1 MIGERPAPGRARD
14 GRNVTHGGNWRP
26 TARHAALRSR
36 GRGQPEPPNTKPAVN
51 IHALFALLIHMRK
64 KAETPIAPR
73 PNAASAHTR
82 TAVVQRPRAT
92 PERMLTSRTM
102 APAMRMT
109 DNTNEGASPLISVIV
124 RSMDRPSL
132 AQALASIANQNLRPI
147 EVVLVNALG
156 PAHGPTPAAVGD
168 VPVRRIDAG
177 TPLRRSA
184 AANAGLAAARGDSV
198 IFLDDDDVFLPGHL
212 ARLQQALQAHPS
224 ALAAHADVAYGHEE
238 AGEWHTT
245 HLFADDFDRE
255 RLRFENF
262 LPLHA
267 ALVRRA
273 VLTQQGCRFDESL
286 DLFEDWDWWLQLSR
300 HGQFVRVPGVSARYV
315 AAADGGSGVFADRP
329 DTAAM
334 RERLLLK
341 WLALDTPSDRLA
353 QLDALRHHYRHARR
367 QAELLAARQH
377 EFDQAQA
384 QTDDLRRLV
393 AARDHDLAEGTA
405 QREDLRALVA
415 AREKEL
421 QAAAEQL
428 ADQQALVAAR
438 EQELQAAAEQLAS
451 HQALVAAREREIA
464 EGREYTQ
471 SLQQVLAARDTE
483 ISHLRGT
490 PVADLRR
497 EPGRTTVFTIVSRN
511 YLHFALNLMESVG
524 RFLPGTRRAVV
535 LCDAADGLPA
545 LPEGIELLR
554 IDELGIAAL
563 DRMVVQYTILELNT
577 AIKPFVFTHL
587 FGREDADRVIYF
599 DPDIQLYASGE
610 PLLRRLDS
618 AEVVLTPHLSAPLD
632 DDKHP
637 SDLAILQSGTYNLG
651 FLALRRS
658 AQTRQMVKWWSRKLE
673 RDCVVDIPRGLFTDQ
688 KWMDLV
694 PGFCFDVHVERDAGW
709 NVAYW
714 NLAHRDVQGSARD
727 GYRVNGRPLFFF
739 HFSGYTPGS
748 GTISKHQDRFTLAGC
763 TAAAQALFK
772 GYGASVAAHGRE
784 RFSKL
789 PYAFATLADGTP
801 LPDCAR
807 QLIREQLDWNAAL
820 PDLRSAEGARFLIG
834 YLTSPTD
841 GEQPPI
847 SRLALQLYRSRA
859 DLRAAFPDVMGAHRR
874 AFVEWFGAR
883 AAEEARIPPVLRAG
897 TSVVQPAAAG
907 PAAEAPPPPAAAPA
921 GPSPLLALP
930 FRATYALA
938 WNARDLLRPLTT
950 AQFRGRVRSY
960 LVRRAYPPRPAAA
973 APAPNGH
980 AAPLPFGV
988 TVIGYVQAES
998 GVGESARSTLRALAS
1013 AQVPRAVHDF
1023 RDGNVSRMGEQLDN
1037 GVPVGVRHAVSLF
1050 HINADQMPHAR
1061 AALGDTWFGTPCRI
1075 GFWAWELEQFPSEWH
1090 GAFDLVDEVWV
1101 PSAFCQRAVAEHA
1114 PVPVLCMPHSV
1125 AIPEQLKPERARFG
1139 LKADSVVFL
1148 AMADVMSSP
1157 ERKNPFG
1164 AIEAFERAF
1173 AGGKAAV
1180 ELVVKVSNGERDP
1193 QAMSRLR
1200 ALAAR
1205 DPRVHLIEAYL
1216 DRPTLNS
1223 LIDSADCFV
1232 SLHRAEGFGLV
1243 NAEAMARGKVVI
1255 ATGWSGNMDFMSAE
1269 NSLPVDYVL
1278 QPIASDIGPYRAGQ
1292 RWAEPDLDDAAQKMQ
1307 RVAADRSMRE
1317 RLGQRAR
1324 ADARAHLAP
1333 AVVGRQMAAR
1343 LAALRTRR
1351 GLG

>member
-1 MIGERPAPGRARD
+1 
-14 GRNVTHGGNWRP
+14 
-26 TARHAALRSR
+26 
-36 GRGQPEPPNTKPAVN
+36 
-51 IHALFALLIHMRK
+51 
-64 KAETPIAPR
+64 
-73 PNAASAHTR
+73 
-82 TAVVQRPRAT
+82 
-92 PERMLTSRTM
+92 M
-102 APAMRMT
+102 APAMRMI

-132 AQALASIANQNLRPI
+132 EQALASIAIQEVRPL

-156 PAHGPTPAAVGD
+156 PAHGPTPTALAD

-184 AANAGLAAARGDSV
+184 AANAGLAAAHGDSV

-212 ARLQQALQAHPS
+212 ARLQDALHANPA
-224 ALAAHADVAYGHEE
+224 ALAAHADIAYGHEE

-245 HLFADDFDRE
+245 HLFADDFDRD

-273 VLTQQGCRFDESL
+273 ELNRHGCRFDKSL

-329 DTAAM
+329 DTLAI

-341 WLALDTPSDRLA
+341 WLALDTPADRLA
-353 QLDALRHHYRHARR
+353 QLDLLRQHFRSAR
-367 QAELLAARQH
+367 QHAELLAGRQQ
-377 EFDQAQA
+377 ELEEAKAQIEN
-384 QTDDLRRLV
+384 LRQVV
-393 AARDHDLAEGTA
+393 AARERDLDEGTA
-405 QREDLRALVA
+405 QRNDLRALVA
-415 AREKEL
+415 AREKDL
-421 QAAAEQL
+421 HSAAEQL
-428 ADQQALVAAR
+428 ADQR
-438 EQELQAAAEQLAS
+438 
-451 HQALVAAREREIA
+451 ALVAARERELQAVAEELASHQALLAAREREIA
-464 EGREYTQ
+464 DGREYTQ
-471 SLQQVLAARDTE
+471 SLQQVLAARETE
-483 ISHLRGT
+483 IGHLRGT
-490 PVADLRR
+490 AVPDLRR
-497 EPGRTTVFTIVSRN
+497 EAGRTTVFTIVSRN
-511 YLHFALNLMESVG
+511 YLHFALNLMDSVG
-524 RFLPGTRRAVV
+524 RFLPDTHRVIV

-545 LPEGIELLR
+545 LPQGIELLR
-554 IDELGIAAL
+554 IDQLGIAAL
-563 DRMVVQYTILELNT
+563 DRMTVQYTILELNT

-610 PLLRRLDS
+610 PLLRRLDN
-618 AEVVLTPHLSAPLD
+618 AEVVLTPHLSSPLD

-658 AQTRQMVKWWSRKLE
+658 AQTRQMVQWWSRKLE

-714 NLAHRDVQGSARD
+714 NLAHRDVQGSAGD

-748 GTISKHQDRFTLAGC
+748 STISKHQDRFTLASC
-763 TAAAQALFK
+763 TPSAQALFK
-772 GYGASVAAHGRE
+772 SYGASVAAHGRE

-820 PDLRSAEGARFLIG
+820 PDLRSAEGARFLIQ

-841 GEQPPI
+841 DQQPPV

-883 AAEEARIPPVLRAG
+883 AAEEARIPPVLMAG
-897 TSVVQPAAAG
+897 TSAVQPTASG
-907 PAAEAPPPPAAAPA
+907 TEAEAPPPPPATAPA
-921 GPSPLLALP
+921 ERARLLALP

-973 APAPNGH
+973 TPALNGQTV
-980 AAPLPFGV
+980 PLPFGV

-1013 AQVPRAVHDF
+1013 AEVPRAVHDF

-1061 AALGDTWFGTPCRI
+1061 AALGDTWFGTPYRI
-1075 GFWAWELEQFPSEWH
+1075 GFWAWELEQFPPEWH

-1125 AIPEQLKPERARFG
+1125 AIPERLQPDRARFG

-1173 AGGKAAV
+1173 GGAQAAV

-1193 QAMSRLR
+1193 QAMARLR
-1200 ALAAR
+1200 TLAAR

-1255 ATGWSGNMDFMSAE
+1255 ATGWSGNMDFMTAE

-1292 RWAEPDLDDAAQKMQ
+1292 RWAEPDLDDAAKKMQ
-1307 RVAADRSMRE
+1307 RVAADRTVRE

-1324 ADARAHLAP
+1324 ADSQAQLAP
-1333 AVVGRQMAAR
+1333 AVIGRQMAAR

>member
-1 MIGERPAPGRARD
+1 M
-14 GRNVTHGGNWRP
+14 T
-26 TARHAALRSR
+26 
-36 GRGQPEPPNTKPAVN
+36 VN
-51 IHALFALLIHMRK
+51 
-64 KAETPIAPR
+64 
-73 PNAASAHTR
+73 
-82 TAVVQRPRAT
+82 
-92 PERMLTSRTM
+92 
-102 APAMRMT
+102 
-109 DNTNEGASPLISVIV
+109 DNTNEEASALISVIV

-132 AQALASIANQNLRPI
+132 EHALASIAAQDWRPL
-147 EVVLVNALG
+147 EVVLVNARG
-156 PAHGPTPAAVGD
+156 PAHGPTPAALAAG
-168 VPVRRIDAG
+168 VPVRRIDSA
-177 TPLRRSA
+177 TPLPRSA
-184 AANAGLAAARGDSV
+184 AANAGLAAARGERV

-212 ARLQQALQAHPS
+212 ARLQRALQDHPS
-224 ALAAHADVAYGHEE
+224 AIAAHADVAYGREQG
-238 AGEWHTT
+238 GEWHTT
-245 HLFADDFDRE
+245 HLFAEDFDRD

-267 ALVRRA
+267 ALVRRPA
-273 VLTQQGCRFDESL
+273 LQRHGCRFDEAL

-315 AAADGGSGVFADRP
+315 AAADGGSGVFADQP
-329 DTAAM
+329 AAAAM
-334 RERLLLK
+334 RERLLMK
-341 WLALDTPSDRLA
+341 WLALDTPAERVA
-353 QLDALRHHYRHARR
+353 QLDALRTHFRDARR
-367 QAELLAARQH
+367 QAELAAGRLHELEQATAQIDDLRQVLAAR
-377 EFDQAQA
+377 ES
-384 QTDDLRRLV
+384 DLR
-393 AARDHDLAEGTA
+393 EGTA

-415 AREKEL
+415 ARE
-421 QAAAEQL
+421 AE
-428 ADQQALVAAR
+428 
-438 EQELQAAAEQLAS
+438 LAS
-451 HQALVAAREREIA
+451 QQALVAAREREIA
-464 EGREYTQ
+464 EGHEYTQ

-483 ISHLRGT
+483 IKHLRAT
-490 PVADLRR
+490 PTPQLPQ
-497 EPGRTTVFTIVSRN
+497 EPDRTTVFTIVSRN
-511 YLHFALNLMESVG
+511 YLHFALNLMDSVG
-524 RFLPGTRRAVV
+524 RFLPGTRRAIV

-554 IDELGIAAL
+554 IDQLGIAAL
-563 DRMVVQYTILELNT
+563 DRMTVQYTILELNT

-632 DDKHP
+632 DDRHP

-658 AQTRQMVKWWSRKLE
+658 EQTRQMVQWWSRKLE

-694 PGFCFDVHVERDAGW
+694 PGFCAHVHVERDAGW

-714 NLAHRDVQGSARD
+714 NLAHRDVQGSGQA

-748 GTISKHQDRFTLAGC
+748 GTISKHQDRFTLANC
-763 TAAAQALFK
+763 SPAAQALFTD
-772 GYGASVAAHGRE
+772 YGSSVAAQGRE

-807 QLIREQLDWNAAL
+807 QLIREQLDWNATL
-820 PDLRSAEGARFLIG
+820 PDLRSSAGAQYLIR
-834 YLTSPTD
+834 YLTGPADD
-841 GEQPPI
+841 GLPPV

-859 DLRAAFPDVMGAHRR
+859 DLRAAFPDVMGTHRR
-874 AFVEWFGAR
+874 AFVDWFGAR
-883 AAEEARIPPVLRAG
+883 AAEEARIPPVLMAG
-897 TSVVQPAAAG
+897 AAVSPPADTSVQAADAPAS
-907 PAAEAPPPPAAAPA
+907 PPAAAA
-921 GPSPLLALP
+921 TASGPPLLALP
-930 FRATYALA
+930 YRAAYALA

-950 AQFRGRVRSY
+950 PKLRSRVRSY
-960 LVRRAYPPRPAAA
+960 LVRRAYPPRPAAPA
-973 APAPNGH
+973 VPAPGQ
-980 AAPLPFGV
+980 ARPLPFGV
-988 TVIGYVQAES
+988 TVIGYVRAES
-998 GVGESARSTLRALAS
+998 GVGESARSTLRALACTD
-1013 AQVPRAVHDF
+1013 VPRAVHDF
-1023 RDGNVSRMGEQLDN
+1023 RDGNVSRMGEQVDDAL
-1037 GVPVGVRHAVSLF
+1037 PVSVRHAVSLF
-1050 HINADQMPHAR
+1050 HINADQMSHAR
-1061 AALGDTWFGTPCRI
+1061 AALGDTWFGTPHRI
-1075 GFWAWELEQFPSEWH
+1075 GFWAWELERFPAEWH
-1090 GAFDLVDEVWV
+1090 GAFDLIDEVWV

-1125 AIPEQLKPERARFG
+1125 AIPEQLRPDRARFG

-1173 AGGKAAV
+1173 AGGHEPV

-1193 QAMSRLR
+1193 QAMERLR

-1205 DPRVHLIEAYL
+1205 DARIHLVADYL
-1216 DRPTLNS
+1216 DRPTLNC

-1243 NAEAMARGKVVI
+1243 NAEAMARGKVVV
-1255 ATGWSGNMDFMSAE
+1255 ATGWSGNMDFMSPE

-1307 RVAADRSMRE
+1307 RVAADQRLRE

-1324 ADARAHLAP
+1324 ADCTAQLAP
-1333 AVVGRQMAAR
+1333 PVVGRLLQAR
-1343 LAALRTRR
+1343 LSAIRARR